1 MIASVRLWFAA
12 LTQREKWLVAS
23 AGILAGLSIAV
34 FAIIMPALSVVEKAA
49 LDLDEAVQ
57 RRGRI
62 VAKVALTRGQLPVAR
77 TAAAAAAAADIG
89 LLVTQSAA
97 EKGFD
102 VIKSANAAP
111 GQISIRIDQARAPA
125 FLAWVNEL
133 EAQNIVVRTAT
144 LRSGANGTVTVEA
157 QMQMG
162 AQ

>member
-1 MIASVRLWFAA
+1 MIESVCLWFAA
-12 LTQREKWLVAS
+12 LTQREKWLVAT

-49 LDLDEAVQ
+49 LDLDDAVQ

-62 VAKVALTRGQLPVAR
+62 VAKVASTQGQRSVAR
-77 TAAAAAAAADIG
+77 TAAAADIG

-102 VIKSANAAP
+102 VIKSANAAQ

-157 QMQMG
+157 QMQIS

>member
-34 FAIIMPALSVVEKAA
+34 FAIIMPALSVLEKAA

-62 VAKVALTRGQLPVAR
+62 VAKVASTQGQLSVAR
-77 TAAAAAAAADIG
+77 TAAAEDIG

-125 FLAWVNEL
+125 FLAWVSEL
-133 EAQNIVVRTAT
+133 EAQNIVVRTVT

>member
-12 LTQREKWLVAS
+12 LTQREKWLVAT

-62 VAKVALTRGQLPVAR
+62 VAKVALTQGQRSVAR
-77 TAAAAAAAADIG
+77 TAAASDIG

>member
-1 MIASVRLWFAA
+1 MIESVRLWFAA
-12 LTQREKWLVAS
+12 LTQREKWLVATAS
-23 AGILAGLSIAV
+23 ILAGLSIAV
-34 FAIIMPALSVVEKAA
+34 VAIIMPALSAVEKAA

-62 VAKVALTRGQLPVAR
+62 VAKVASTQGQRSVAR
-77 TAAAAAAAADIG
+77 TAAASDIG

-102 VIKSANAAP
+102 VIKSANAAQ

-133 EAQNIVVRTAT
+133 EAQNIVLRTAT

-157 QMQMG
+157 QMQIS

>member
-12 LTQREKWLVAS
+12 LTQREKWLVAT

-62 VAKVALTRGQLPVAR
+62 VAKVASTQGQLSVAR
-77 TAAAAAAAADIG
+77 TAAAEDIG

>member
-1 MIASVRLWFAA
+1 MIESVRLWFAA
-12 LTQREKWLVAS
+12 LTQREKWLVAT

-62 VAKVALTRGQLPVAR
+62 VAKVASTQGQRSVAPM
-77 TAAAAAAAADIG
+77 TAAADIG

-102 VIKSANAAP
+102 VIKSTNAAP
-111 GQISIRIDQARAPA
+111 GLISIRIDQARAPA

-133 EAQNIVVRTAT
+133 EGQNIVVRTAT

>member
-34 FAIIMPALSVVEKAA
+34 FAIIMPALSVLEKAA

-62 VAKVALTRGQLPVAR
+62 VAKVALTQGQRSVAR
-77 TAAAAAAAADIG
+77 TAAASDIG

-133 EAQNIVVRTAT
+133 EAQNIIVRTAN

>member
-1 MIASVRLWFAA
+1 MIESVRLWFAA
-12 LTQREKWLVAS
+12 LTQREKWLVAT

-34 FAIIMPALSVVEKAA
+34 FAIIMPALSVLGKAA

-62 VAKVALTRGQLPVAR
+62 VAKVASTQGQRSVAPM
-77 TAAAAAAAADIG
+77 AAAADIG

-102 VIKSANAAP
+102 VIKSTNAAP

-133 EAQNIVVRTAT
+133 EGQNIVVRTAT

>member
-12 LTQREKWLVAS
+12 LNQREKWLVAT
-23 AGILAGLSIAV
+23 AGVLTALTLVV
-34 FAIIMPALSVVEKAA
+34 FAIILPTFSALEKAR
-49 LDLDEAVQ
+49 LNLDEAVQ

-62 VAKVALTRGQLPVAR
+62 VALVASTQGAGTRTGR
-77 TAAAAAAAADIG
+77 ETAMDIG

-102 VIKSANAAP
+102 AIKSGNAAP
-111 GQISIRIDQARAPA
+111 GQISIRIEQARAPA
-125 FLAWVNEL
+125 FLAWVTEL
-133 EAQNIVVRTAT
+133 EAQNVVVRAAT
-144 LRSGANGTVTVEA
+144 LRSGANGTVTVDA

>member
-12 LTQREKWLVAS
+12 LTQREKWLVAT

-62 VAKVALTRGQLPVAR
+62 VAKVASTQGQRSVPR
-77 TAAAAAAAADIG
+77 TAAAADIG

-102 VIKSANAAP
+102 VIKSANAAQ

-157 QMQMG
+157 QMQIS

>member
-1 MIASVRLWFAA
+1 MIESVRLWFAA
-12 LTQREKWLVAS
+12 LTQREKWLVATAS
-23 AGILAGLSIAV
+23 ILAGLSIAV

-62 VAKVALTRGQLPVAR
+62 VAKVASTQGQRSVAR
-77 TAAAAAAAADIG
+77 TAAAADIG

-102 VIKSANAAP
+102 VIKSANAAQ

-157 QMQMG
+157 QMQIS

>member
-1 MIASVRLWFAA
+1 MIESVRLWFAA
-12 LTQREKWLVAS
+12 LTQREKWLVAT

-62 VAKVALTRGQLPVAR
+62 VAKVALTQGQRSVAR
-77 TAAAAAAAADIG
+77 TAAASDIG

-133 EAQNIVVRTAT
+133 EAQNIVLRTAT

>member
-1 MIASVRLWFAA
+1 MIESVRLWFAA
-12 LTQREKWLVAS
+12 LTQREKWLVAT
-23 AGILAGLSIAV
+23 AGILAGFSIAV

-62 VAKVALTRGQLPVAR
+62 VAKVASTQGQRSVAR
-77 TAAAAAAAADIG
+77 TTAASDIG

-102 VIKSANAAP
+102 VIKSANAAL

-133 EAQNIVVRTAT
+133 EAQNIVLRTAT

-157 QMQMG
+157 QMQIS

>member
-12 LTQREKWLVAS
+12 LTQREKWLVAT

-49 LDLDEAVQ
+49 LDLDDAVQ

-62 VAKVALTRGQLPVAR
+62 VAKVASTQGQRSVAR
-77 TAAAAAAAADIG
+77 TAAAADIG

-133 EAQNIVVRTAT
+133 EAQNIIVRTAN

>member
-12 LTQREKWLVAS
+12 LTQRERRLVAT
-23 AGILAGLSIAV
+23 AGVLTGLAILV

-62 VAKVALTRGQLPVAR
+62 VAKVASTQGQRSVAR
-77 TAAAAAAAADIG
+77 TAAASDIG

-102 VIKSANAAP
+102 VIKSANAAQ

-133 EAQNIVVRTAT
+133 EGQNIVVRTAT

>member
-1 MIASVRLWFAA
+1 MIESVRLWFAA
-12 LTQREKWLVAS
+12 LTQREKWLVATAS
-23 AGILAGLSIAV
+23 ILAGLSIAV
-34 FAIIMPALSVVEKAA
+34 VAIIMPALSAVEKAA

-62 VAKVALTRGQLPVAR
+62 VAKVASTQGQRSVAR
-77 TAAAAAAAADIG
+77 TAAAADIG

-133 EAQNIVVRTAT
+133 EAQNIVLRTAT

-157 QMQMG
+157 QMQIS

>member
-1 MIASVRLWFAA
+1 MIESVRLWFAA
-12 LTQREKWLVAS
+12 LTQREKWLVAT

-62 VAKVALTRGQLPVAR
+62 VAKVASTQGQLSVAR
-77 TAAAAAAAADIG
+77 TAAAEDIG

-133 EAQNIVVRTAT
+133 EAQNIVMRTAT

-157 QMQMG
+157 QMQIS

>member
-1 MIASVRLWFAA
+1 MIESVRLWFAA
-12 LTQREKWLVAS
+12 LTQREKWLVAT

-49 LDLDEAVQ
+49 LDLDDAVQ

-62 VAKVALTRGQLPVAR
+62 VAKVASTHGQRSVAR
-77 TAAAAAAAADIG
+77 TAAAADIG

-102 VIKSANAAP
+102 VIKSANAAQ

-157 QMQMG
+157 QMQIS

>member
-12 LTQREKWLVAS
+12 LNQREKWLVAT
-23 AGILAGLSIAV
+23 AGVLTALTLVV
-34 FAIIMPALSVVEKAA
+34 FAIILPTFSALEKAR
-49 LDLDEAVQ
+49 LNLDEAVQ

-62 VAKVALTRGQLPVAR
+62 VALVASTQGAGTRTGR
-77 TAAAAAAAADIG
+77 ETASDIG

-102 VIKSANAAP
+102 AIKSGNAAP
-111 GQISIRIDQARAPA
+111 GQISIRIEQARAPA
-125 FLAWVNEL
+125 FLAWVTEL
-133 EAQNIVVRTAT
+133 EAQNVVVRAAT
-144 LRSGANGTVTVEA
+144 LRSGANGTVTVDA

>member
-1 MIASVRLWFAA
+1 MIESVRLWFAA
-12 LTQREKWLVAS
+12 LTQREKWLVATAS
-23 AGILAGLSIAV
+23 ILAGLSIAV

-49 LDLDEAVQ
+49 LNLDEAVQ

-62 VAKVALTRGQLPVAR
+62 VAKVASIQGQRSVAR
-77 TAAAAAAAADIG
+77 MAAAADIG

-133 EAQNIVVRTAT
+133 EAQNIVMRTAT

-157 QMQMG
+157 QMQIS

>member
-1 MIASVRLWFAA
+1 MIESVRLWFAA
-12 LTQREKWLVAS
+12 LTQREKWLVAT

-62 VAKVALTRGQLPVAR
+62 VAKVASTQGQRSVAPM
-77 TAAAAAAAADIG
+77 AAAADIG

-133 EAQNIVVRTAT
+133 EAQNIVVRTVT

>member
-1 MIASVRLWFAA
+1 MIESVRLWFAA
-12 LTQREKWLVAS
+12 LTQREKWLVATAS
-23 AGILAGLSIAV
+23 ILAGLSIAV
-34 FAIIMPALSVVEKAA
+34 VAIIMPALSAVEKAA

-62 VAKVALTRGQLPVAR
+62 VAKVASTQGHRSVAR
-77 TAAAAAAAADIG
+77 TAAASDIG

-133 EAQNIVVRTAT
+133 EAQNIVLRTAT

-157 QMQMG
+157 QMQIS

>member
-12 LTQREKWLVAS
+12 LTQREKWLVGT

-49 LDLDEAVQ
+49 SDLDEAVQ

-62 VAKVALTRGQLPVAR
+62 VTKVASTQGQRSVAR
-77 TAAAAAAAADIG
+77 TAAAEDIG

>member
-12 LTQREKWLVAS
+12 LTQREKWLVAT

-62 VAKVALTRGQLPVAR
+62 VAKVASTQGQLSVAR
-77 TAAAAAAAADIG
+77 TAAAEDIG

-125 FLAWVNEL
+125 FLAWVSEL
-133 EAQNIVVRTAT
+133 EAQNIVVRTVT

>member
-1 MIASVRLWFAA
+1 MIESVRLWVAA
-12 LTQREKWLVAS
+12 LTQREKWLVAT
-23 AGILAGLSIAV
+23 AGILAGFSIAV

-77 TAAAAAAAADIG
+77 TAAAAAAADIG

-125 FLAWVNEL
+125 FLAWVSEL
-133 EAQNIVVRTAT
+133 EAQNIVVRTVT

>member
-1 MIASVRLWFAA
+1 MIESVRLWVAA
-12 LTQREKWLVAS
+12 LTQREKWLVAT
-23 AGILAGLSIAV
+23 AGILAGFSIAV

-62 VAKVALTRGQLPVAR
+62 VAKVALTQGQRPVAR
-77 TAAAAAAAADIG
+77 TAAAAADIG

-133 EAQNIVVRTAT
+133 EAQNIVLRTAT

-157 QMQMG
+157 QMQIS

>member
-12 LTQREKWLVAS
+12 LTQREKWLVAT

-49 LDLDEAVQ
+49 LNLDEAVQ

-62 VAKVALTRGQLPVAR
+62 VAKVALTRGQRPVAR
-77 TAAAAAAAADIG
+77 TAAAAAADIG

-102 VIKSANAAP
+102 VIKSANAAQ

-133 EAQNIVVRTAT
+133 EGQNIVVRTAT
-144 LRSGANGTVTVEA
+144 LRSGTNGTVTVEA

>member
-1 MIASVRLWFAA
+1 MIESVRLWFAA
-12 LTQREKWLVAS
+12 LTQREKWLVAT

-62 VAKVALTRGQLPVAR
+62 VAKVASTQGQLSVAR
-77 TAAAAAAAADIG
+77 TAAAEDIG

-125 FLAWVNEL
+125 FLAWVSEL
-133 EAQNIVVRTAT
+133 EAQNIVVRTVT

>member
-1 MIASVRLWFAA
+1 MIESVRLWFAA
-12 LTQREKWLVAS
+12 LTQREKWLVAT

-49 LDLDEAVQ
+49 LDLDDAVQ

-62 VAKVALTRGQLPVAR
+62 VAKVASTQGQRSVAR
-77 TAAAAAAAADIG
+77 TAAAADIG

>member
-1 MIASVRLWFAA
+1 MIESVRLWFAA
-12 LTQREKWLVAS
+12 LTQREKWLVATAS
-23 AGILAGLSIAV
+23 ILAGLSIAV
-34 FAIIMPALSVVEKAA
+34 VAIIMPALSAVEKAA

-62 VAKVALTRGQLPVAR
+62 VAKVASTQGQRSVAR
-77 TAAAAAAAADIG
+77 TTAASDIG

-133 EAQNIVVRTAT
+133 EAQNIVLRTAT

-157 QMQMG
+157 QMQIS

>member
-1 MIASVRLWFAA
+1 MIESVRLWFAA
-12 LTQREKWLVAS
+12 LTQREKWLVAT

-49 LDLDEAVQ
+49 LDLDDAVQ

-62 VAKVALTRGQLPVAR
+62 VAKVASTQGQRSVAR
-77 TAAAAAAAADIG
+77 TAAAADIG

-102 VIKSANAAP
+102 VIKSANAAQ

-157 QMQMG
+157 QMQIS